1 LFYIKL
7 ACVNSFFF
15 KKKLRRFLYY
25 IDKNTKE
32 GIKRRERVYNN
43 DEYVEEAAPLSAPDW
58 TKLGY
63 DGLLKNA
70 AIEAVSKYR

>member
-1 LFYIKL
+1 M
-7 ACVNSFFF
+7 
-15 KKKLRRFLYY
+15 YY

-32 GIKRRERVYNN
+32 GIKRRERMYNN

-63 DGLLKNA
+63 DGPLKNA
-70 AIEAVSKYR
+70 AIEAVNKYR